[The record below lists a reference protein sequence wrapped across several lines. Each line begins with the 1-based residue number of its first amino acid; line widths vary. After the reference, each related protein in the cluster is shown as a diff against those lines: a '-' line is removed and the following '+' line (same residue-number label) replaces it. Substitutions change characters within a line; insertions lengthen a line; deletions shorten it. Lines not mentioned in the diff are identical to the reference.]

1 MDARPRIHHEE
12 RVSYTG
18 TQVYYPPS
26 TTLDM
31 IRDVLMSRFPE
42 ATLSVGRG
50 GLTIAFGATQVI
62 DISLDAAEHV
72 PEEARWLGESADA
85 VTRRALDEA
94 TYRVEI
100 FPKDPSADPDD
111 MYDELLGVFEALH
124 GMPGAVGADPFDGAL
139 YRNGA
144 KAPKP

>member
-1 MDARPRIHHEE
+1 M
-12 RVSYTG
+12 SYTG

-31 IRDVLMSRFPE
+31 IRDVLASRFPE
-42 ATLSVGRG
+42 ALLSPRG
-50 GLTIAFGATQVI
+50 DGLTLAFDARKVVFV
-62 DISLDAAEHV
+62 SRDAADHV
-72 PEEARWLGESADA
+72 PEEARWLGERADA
-85 VTRRALDEA
+85 VTRSALEAA

-124 GMPGAVGADPFDGAL
+124 AMEGAVGADPFDGAL
-139 YRNGA
+139 YHEGA
-144 KAPKP
+144 KGPKP